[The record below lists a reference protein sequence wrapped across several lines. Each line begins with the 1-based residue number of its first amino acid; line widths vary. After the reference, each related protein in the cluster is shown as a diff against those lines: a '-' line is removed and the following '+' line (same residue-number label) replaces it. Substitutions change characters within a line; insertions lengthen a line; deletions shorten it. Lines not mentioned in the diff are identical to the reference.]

1 MKMTMHIDDA
11 LLERVINATG
21 ASSKTEAVSIALKE
35 MDRKA
40 RLREYGK
47 KGLGLSKAELM
58 DAIDPAYDLMA
69 LRVAEDNIPYS
80 GAAAAARK
88 AVDYRK
94 VISKKRKR

>member
-1 MKMTMHIDDA
+1 MKMTMHIDDD

-21 ASSKTEAVSIALKE
+21 AASKTEAVSIALKE

-40 RLREYGK
+40 RLREYTR
-47 KGLGLSKAELM
+47 KGLGLSRAELM
-58 DAIDPAYDLMA
+58 EAIDPAYDLMA
-69 LRVAEDNIPYS
+69 LRVAEDNVPYS